1 MDIYILRDGKEIGP
15 FSEETTQTLL
25 KQGSVSIND
34 LAWKPGMADWIPLH
48 SVLYPAPIPTPSAKP
63 PPPPKAAGDATA
75 AAGGSE
81 QITARQKA
89 FLTFMGIPFTDE
101 MTKEQA
107 ALLVNDTMENP
118 KDPGR
123 IARWNEERLR
133 LHPELFAA
141 EIQARK
147 DNRSNHF
154 FQVAETKGAECFT
167 KVTKAHCQVL
177 VGYLDV
183 RFPNWDAN
191 EEDATW
197 SYFFPAVAEK
207 FPQLVRKE
215 WKGKLNYS
223 QGPKVAPELRRGTTP
238 LKPGRKAGAFPILA
252 AFRGL
257 FIGLLVLGVLYAGYE
272 GMRRGWFNPKN
283 FTFAK
288 PAQPAAGATASPAPM
303 APTTPA
309 PADPSAIPPAD
320 ATLDAAPAA
329 PTADP
334 NSEMI
339 AATPADVATPSAP
352 AGEVPFL
359 DLSTPPATGTPTAQ
373 TPVPDAAGAPKTTL
387 TVTRKISVRTR
398 FGSVDL
404 LPGQVLKLV
413 AREGAMVR
421 ARHPV
426 GDVIS
431 IPVGATDLEAPA
443 TPPPSLF

>member
-25 KQGSVSIND
+25 KQGSVLIGD

-48 SVLYPAPIPTPSAKP
+48 SVLYPAPAPTPSAKP
-63 PPPPKAAGDATA
+63 PPPPKQ
-75 AAGGSE
+75 GGEAPASGGGE

-89 FLTFMGIPFTDE
+89 FLTFMGIPFSAE

-141 EIQARK
+141 EIQARR

-154 FQVAETKGAECFT
+154 YQIAETKGAECFT

-197 SYFFPAVAEK
+197 NYFFPAVAEK

-223 QGPKVAPELRRGTTP
+223 QGPKVAPELRRGTKP
-238 LKPGRKAGAFPILA
+238 LKPGRKSGGFPILA
-252 AFRGL
+252 AVRGL
-257 FIGLLVLGVLYAGYE
+257 FIGVLVLGVLYAGYE
-272 GMRRGWFNPKN
+272 GMRRGWFDPKN
-283 FTFAK
+283 FTTAK
-288 PAQPAAGATASPAPM
+288 TVQPAQDS
-303 APTTPA
+303 APT
-309 PADPSAIPPAD
+309 S
-320 ATLDAAPAA
+320 AAPAA
-329 PTADP
+329 TTPAATDPAAVPPLDAPQDAATTTPPADP
-334 NSEMI
+334 DSDMI
-339 AATPADVATPSAP
+339 AATPADASMEPAP
-352 AGEVPFL
+352 AGEVPLL
-359 DLSTPPATGTPTAQ
+359 DLSTPPAPGSSEGT
-373 TPVPDAAGAPKTTL
+373 TPVPSGAGAPKTTL

-413 AREGAMVR
+413 SREGAMVR